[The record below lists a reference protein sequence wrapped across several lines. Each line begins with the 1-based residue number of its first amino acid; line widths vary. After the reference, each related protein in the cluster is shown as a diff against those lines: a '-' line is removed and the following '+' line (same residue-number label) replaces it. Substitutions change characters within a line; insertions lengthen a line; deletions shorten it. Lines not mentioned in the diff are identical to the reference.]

1 MFYRAASNQY
11 INEGQQFEIDGTVYP
26 QNWLN
31 LSTPEEKAALGL
43 QEVTDANSPEDD
55 RFYWVSSALN
65 GAVRTYT
72 NTPKDLAGLKA
83 TWTQQ
88 IDQAA
93 YSLLLPTD
101 WMSIKALETQV
112 PMPADWSTWR
122 NSIRTTASTARAA
135 IASAADIPALQ
146 TAIQVAWP
154 HDPNYTGN

>member
-11 INEGQQFEIDGTVYP
+11 LHEGQPFEIDGTQYP

-31 LSTPEEKAALGL
+31 LSTPEEKVALGL
-43 QEVTDANSPEDD
+43 QEVTNANAPEDD
-55 RFYWVSSALN
+55 RFYWVSSTLN

-72 NTPKDLAGLKA
+72 NTPKELAGLKE
-83 TWTQQ
+83 TWTKQ
-88 IDQAA
+88 IDQTA

-101 WMSIKALETQV
+101 WMSIKAIETQTQ
-112 PMPADWSTWR
+112 MSSDWATWR

-135 IASAADIPALQ
+135 IAAAADIPALQ